1 MAAELPVAGEE
12 GGSVSAR
19 LRRLWRHRWGA
30 IRESDAIFDQAAFDR
45 IEAVIGEGERRHRGE
60 VRFAIEPTLDP
71 SQIWAGLAPRER
83 AVQVFSEQG
92 IWDTEEN
99 AGILLYLLWA
109 DHAVEIVADRGAD
122 RRVPPGRWQEICTAL
137 ASACRDGRALE
148 GVLAAL
154 AAINDTL
161 APVLPVGEGDRDELP
176 NAPIVL

>member
-1 MAAELPVAGEE
+1 MAGEAQRPA
-12 GGSVSAR
+12 GAR
-19 LRRLWRHRWGA
+19 LKRLWRHRWSA
-30 IRESDAIFDQAAFDR
+30 IRESDAIFDAAAFDR
-45 IEAVIGEGERRHRGE
+45 IEAVIDEGERRHRGE

-71 SQIWAGLAPRER
+71 AQIWAGLAPRER
-83 AVQVFSEQG
+83 ALQVFAEQA

-99 AGILLYLLWA
+99 TGILLYLLWA
-109 DHAVEIVADRGAD
+109 DHAVEIVADRGVD
-122 RRVPPGRWQEICTAL
+122 RRVPGGRWEEICAAV

-161 APVLPVGEGDRDELP
+161 APVLPLGEGDRDELP